1 MENQLIVSLRHIM
14 PDDMPDE
21 VGILELLTL
30 KMSHILKGYYDS

>member
-1 MENQLIVSLRHIM
+1 MENQLIVSLRHI
-14 PDDMPDE
+14 MPDE